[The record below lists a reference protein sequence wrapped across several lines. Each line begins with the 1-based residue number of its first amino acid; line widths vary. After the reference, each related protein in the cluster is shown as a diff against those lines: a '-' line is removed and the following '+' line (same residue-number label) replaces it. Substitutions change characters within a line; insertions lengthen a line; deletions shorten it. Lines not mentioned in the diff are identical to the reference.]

1 MGIEDEIKLED
12 ILKEPSR
19 LVIAKTFLQAVKTNG
34 SVKRLDI
41 ENECRKTD
49 ISILNTA
56 LDDKIGTKAFTKL
69 SVIITVII
77 GILMILTSTVG
88 ILNLI
93 FGK

>member
-49 ISILNTA
+49 IAILNTA
-56 LDDKIGTKAFTKL
+56 LDDKIGVKAFTKIA
-69 SVIITVII
+69 VVATVILSLI
-77 GILMILTSTVG
+77 MIISSTVG
-88 ILNLI
+88 ILNLVM
-93 FGK
+93 GK